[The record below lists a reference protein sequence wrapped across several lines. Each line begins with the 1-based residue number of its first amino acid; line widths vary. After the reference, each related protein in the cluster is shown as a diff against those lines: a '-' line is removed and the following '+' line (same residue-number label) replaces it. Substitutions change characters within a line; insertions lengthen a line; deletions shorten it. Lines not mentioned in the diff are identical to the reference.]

1 MHGKGLYAL
10 AVNYCVNNATPTT
23 HIIKLPI
30 GEIHSDDHVI
40 DMTHSVE
47 NEYLCLNIAKAYGFD
62 TAECLKHKN
71 HPKVVLMFYGAPAG
85 LLGLSCPRPSGQLKL
100 FQFAPGKLV
109 EQRILIGQ
117 ST

>member
-1 MHGKGLYAL
+1 M
-10 AVNYCVNNATPTT
+10 NYCVNNATPTT

-62 TAECLKHKN
+62 TAECQIITPDGVKALAAERFDRKMASDNTWIMRLQQEDFCQITATSPAKN
-71 HPKVVLMFYGAPAG
+71 MK
-85 LLGLSCPRPSGQLKL
+85 
-100 FQFAPGKLV
+100 
-109 EQRILIGQ
+109 
-117 ST
+117 